1 MLFDISGKNAIV
13 TGASRG
19 LGLGIAEGFAQAGA
33 NLILISRHM
42 PEETLEHLKSYGT
55 TVKSYSLDLSH
66 PEEIPAFVEQLIK
79 EWGRIDILVNNAG
92 TQKRHDA
99 VDFCDE
105 DWDFVCTVNQKSV
118 FVLCRE
124 VGRHMVANGYGKII
138 NFASLLS
145 FQGGFRVPAYAA
157 SKGAVMQFT
166 KSLSNEWAP
175 HGVNVNCIAPG
186 YFDTEMN
193 TALIN
198 DPVRNEQ
205 ISVRIPAGRWGKPSD
220 LVGTAIYLASS
231 ASDYVNGITI
241 PVDGGWLGR

>member
-1 MLFDISGKNAIV
+1 V

-42 PEETLEHLKSYGT
+42 PEEVLSRLQGYG
-55 TVKSYSLDLSH
+55 VKVEAYSCDLSM
-66 PEEIPAFVEQLIK
+66 PENIPALVK
-79 EWGRIDILVNNAG
+79 EIIGKWGRIDILVNNPGA
-92 TQKRHDA
+92 QRRNDC
-99 VDFCDE
+99 VDFTDE
-105 DWDFVCTVNQKSV
+105 DWDFVGNVNEKSV
-118 FVLCRE
+118 FVMCRELCR
-124 VGRHMVANGYGKII
+124 HMLQNGYGKII

-166 KSLSNEWAP
+166 KSLSNEWAGR
-175 HGVNVNCIAPG
+175 GVNVNCIAPG
-186 YFDTEMN
+186 YFNTEMN

-198 DPVRNEQ
+198 DPVRREQ
-205 ISVRIPAGRWGKPSD
+205 ITVRIPAGRWGEPSD
-220 LVGTAIYLASS
+220 LVGTAIYLSS
-231 ASDYVNGITI
+231 QASDYVNGITI

>member
-1 MLFDISGKNAIV
+1 MIS
-13 TGASRG
+13 
-19 LGLGIAEGFAQAGA
+19 
-33 NLILISRHM
+33 
-42 PEETLEHLKSYGT
+42 
-55 TVKSYSLDLSH
+55 
-66 PEEIPAFVEQLIK
+66 
-79 EWGRIDILVNNAG
+79 
-92 TQKRHDA
+92 
-99 VDFCDE
+99 
-105 DWDFVCTVNQKSV
+105 
-118 FVLCRE
+118 
-124 VGRHMVANGYGKII
+124 NGYGKII

-157 SKGAVMQFT
+157 SKGAVIQFT

-175 HGVNVNCIAPG
+175 HGINVNCIAPG